1 MARPHLRV
9 PHVFVLLSAVI
20 LVCAVATWVVPAGE
34 YARETREVE
43 GRERT
48 LVVPGTFEPV
58 PKHYSARGVLLD
70 AEHPDRATPVGL
82 LGYLS
87 AIPRGME
94 AAADIIFFIF
104 IIGGVFGIL
113 ERTGVITA
121 AVGKLVQKLQHR
133 GALLTVAVMA
143 AFAAGSSTLGMG
155 EEYIP
160 LVPVFVLVARR
171 LGYDAIFGVALVE
184 VAGQVG
190 FAASTTN
197 PFTVSVAQG
206 IAELPLH
213 SGLGLRLAFL
223 VCALTV
229 AVVYVLRYGARVRR
243 DPARSLVA
251 DVPEAWQDHPDD
263 PDAGAPTAV
272 AGHHYRQHHTAI
284 LVTCTAIFGFIVF
297 AVQQYQWWMAEMGAG
312 FLLMGI
318 AAAVLGRLTVDQ
330 AARAFVRGCQDMV
343 VAALVVGFA
352 RGIAVVLE
360 DGLIIDTV
368 VHATAV
374 VLEQVPRYAAVLGM
388 LGFQTVLNLFIP
400 SGSGQA
406 AVAMPLMAP
415 LADLIGVT
423 RQVAVF
429 AFTCGD
435 GFSNTVIP
443 TSGILMA
450 MLGLARVPYGRWLR
464 FMLPLFG
471 LLLLLSGVFLVIA
484 VLTGYR

>member
-1 MARPHLRV
+1 MPRPRLRV
-9 PHVFVLLSAVI
+9 PHVFVLLSLVI
-20 LVCAVATWVVPAGE
+20 LVCAAATWVVPSGE
-34 YARETREVE
+34 YERETREVE
-43 GRERT
+43 GRTRT
-48 LVVPGTFEPV
+48 LVVPGTFEPI
-58 PKHYSARGVLLD
+58 PKHYSLQAALLED
-70 AEHPDRATPVGL
+70 DHPERATPVGL
-82 LGYLS
+82 LGYLA

-104 IIGGVFGIL
+104 IVGGVFGIL
-113 ERTGVITA
+113 ERTGVVTA
-121 AVGKLVQKLQHR
+121 SVGRLVDRLQHR
-133 GALLTVAVMA
+133 RAWLTIAVMA
-143 AFAAGSSTLGMG
+143 ALAGGGSTLGMG
-155 EEYIP
+155 EEFIP

-171 LGYDAIFGVALVE
+171 LGYDAIFGVAMVE

-213 SGLGLRLAFL
+213 SGIGLRLVFL
-223 VCALTV
+223 VCALAV
-229 AVVYVLRYGARVRR
+229 AVVYVLRYGARIRR

-251 DVPEAWQDHPDD
+251 DVPEAWQEAPTGADPHP
-263 PDAGAPTAV
+263 PAAGADFRP
-272 AGHHYRQHHTAI
+272 HHTAI
-284 LVTCTAIFGFIVF
+284 LVIGAAIFAFIVF
-297 AVQQYQWWMAEMGAG
+297 AVQRFHWWMPEMGAG
-312 FLLMGI
+312 FLLTGII
-318 AAAVLGRLTVDQ
+318 AAALARLSIDQ
-330 AARAFVRGCQDMV
+330 TARAFVKGCQDMV

-368 VHATAV
+368 VHGTAV
-374 VLEQVPRYAAVLGM
+374 LLEQVPRYVAALGM
-388 LGFQTVLNLFIP
+388 LAFQSVLNLFIP

-406 AVAMPLMAP
+406 AVSMPLMAP
-415 LADLIGVT
+415 LADIIGLP

-471 LLLLLSGVFLVIA
+471 QLLLLSAVFLVIA
-484 VLTGYR
+484 VATGYR